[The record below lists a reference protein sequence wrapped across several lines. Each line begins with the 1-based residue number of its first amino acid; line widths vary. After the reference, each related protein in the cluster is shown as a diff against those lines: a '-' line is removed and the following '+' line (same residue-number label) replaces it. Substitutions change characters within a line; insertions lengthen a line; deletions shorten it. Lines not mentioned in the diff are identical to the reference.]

1 MVAHAEE
8 FALQVV
14 RAQPVRIGDIDAYRL
29 EVEGV
34 SGGQKLA
41 GLLTFIPYRGL
52 MYRITGVAPV
62 RVIGQYQGRV
72 RKAVGSFRPLTERE
86 RASIEKTTLRIVTAA
101 PDEEL
106 VTLSKRTGN
115 TWDPQR
121 TAVLNG
127 LSATTRFQGGEGVK
141 IAQSEPYRP
150 PKTSALTQ

>member
-1 MVAHAEE
+1 
-8 FALQVV
+8 
-14 RAQPVRIGDIDAYRL
+14 
-29 EVEGV
+29 
-34 SGGQKLA
+34 
-41 GLLTFIPYRGL
+41 

-72 RKAVGSFRPLTERE
+72 RKAVGSFRPLTVRE

-127 LSATTRFQGGEGVK
+127 LSATTRFHGGENVK

-150 PKTSALTQ
+150 SKTSALTR